1 MLINRKSEQEDSY
14 WYLEGFLG
22 NDKKLLIPIKR
33 ERFIVGRG
41 KDSDLYLKS
50 EDISRQHAQFTHKK
64 DEIFLDDL
72 KSTNG
77 TFVNHKRIKGTTR
90 IKSGDDIYFGDLKFK
105 IFYKS
110 ENEPE
115 PTENTLYLDTTK
127 RTDDF
132 SRHYDLTRREE
143 EILYYMLKG
152 ESTRQIAEMLFISI
166 GTAKNHILK
175 VYKKTS
181 VHSKFELL
189 TLYNSFNNER

>member
-1 MLINRKSEQEDSY
+1 MLINRKSQKRANY

-22 NDKKLLIPIKR
+22 NDKKLLIPIKKDV
-33 ERFIVGRG
+33 FVVGRSQ
-41 KDSDLYLKS
+41 DSDLYLKS
-50 EDISRQHAQFTHKK
+50 EDISRQHAIFRCSG
-64 DEIFLDDL
+64 DEIFVEDL

-77 TFVNHKRIKGTTR
+77 TFVNHKRIKRSTAV
-90 IKSGDDIYFGDLKFK
+90 KAGDDVYFGDLKFK
-105 IFYKS
+105 LFFKYEGEQETS
-110 ENEPE
+110 
-115 PTENTLYLDTTK
+115 ENTLYLDTTK

-152 ESTRQIAEMLFISI
+152 DSTRQISEVLFISI

-175 VYKKTS
+175 IYKKTD

-189 TLYNSFNNER
+189 TLYNKFNK